1 MTRRKAILIG
11 SGLAPSLAA
20 WGFAP
25 GEFWNDKQPR
35 EWAEKDVQRLL
46 TKSPWAKD
54 ATVEMDFGGMGG
66 PGMGG
71 PGMGPPGMDGPGGPG
86 GPPGMNAV
94 VRWESAAPIRDASK
108 TQLQPDPAGSYV
120 ISVSGL
126 AMLSELVGTLGAA
139 GLESMKKTTSLQR
152 GGKPAVAPS
161 YITVPFDQSGVL
173 LFYFPS
179 DANPISS
186 EDKQVV
192 FQTKSEL
199 FGLKVKFV
207 PKDML
212 YRGKLAL

>member
-1 MTRRKAILIG
+1 MTRRKVILGLVWG
-11 SGLAPSLAA
+11 SSFAA
-20 WGFAP
+20 WGLPAID
-25 GEFWNDKQPR
+25 FWNGQQPG

-54 ATVEMDFGGMGG
+54 AAVEMQFGDMGG

-86 GPPGMNAV
+86 GGMTAV

-108 TQLQPDPAGSYV
+108 TKLQPDPSGSYV

-126 AMLSELVGTLGAA
+126 AMLNELVESLGAG

-152 GGKPAVAPS
+152 NGKTSVAPS
-161 YITVPFDQSGVL
+161 FITVPFDQSGVL

-179 DANPISS
+179 EASPISA

-192 FQTKSEL
+192 FQTKSEA
-199 FGLKVKFV
+199 FGLKAKFV